1 MKQRY
6 TYLTLAILTTIII
19 FVNSLM
25 PANISSEQSG
35 FFVGVVRK
43 VLTFFKID
51 IGNINLS
58 LLVRKTAHFIFFFLA
73 SLFWHM
79 FFKTLMN
86 REPYEPY
93 TLTLNI
99 GLLIAMTDEFIQYF
113 TPGRAMMVEDIL
125 LDLAGVATLVLIALI
140 ISLIKHKKRDF

>member
-35 FFVGVVRK
+35 FFVGMVRK

-58 LLVRKTAHFIFFFLA
+58 LLVRKTGHFIFFFLA
-73 SLFWHM
+73 ALFWHM

-125 LDLAGVATLVLIALI
+125 LDLAGVATLLLMMLT
-140 ISLIKHKKRDF
+140 ISLIKRKRKR

>member
-1 MKQRY
+1 
-6 TYLTLAILTTIII
+6 
-19 FVNSLM
+19 
-25 PANISSEQSG
+25 
-35 FFVGVVRK
+35 
-43 VLTFFKID
+43 
-51 IGNINLS
+51 
-58 LLVRKTAHFIFFFLA
+58 
-73 SLFWHM
+73 M

-125 LDLAGVATLVLIALI
+125 LDLAGVATLLLIALI
-140 ISLIKHKKRDF
+140 ISLIKHK

>member
-35 FFVGVVRK
+35 FFVGMVRK

-125 LDLAGVATLVLIALI
+125 LDLAGVATLLLMMLT
-140 ISLIKHKKRDF
+140 ISLIKRKRKR